1 MIDGKPNY
9 YSVIP
14 AAVRYDK
21 SIPAAAK
28 LLYGEISALIG
39 PEGYCYA
46 SNTYFAELYGV
57 AEETISRQLA
67 KLGKAGHIVREL
79 IKDAD
84 GQIIQR
90 KIFLRV
96 SAPEG
101 QQETPP
107 IDEIVNTSPQKDQ
120 EGIDEKV
127 KETNLSITNN
137 RKENKKKSPASDP
150 QLLSMDEIRQLIQP
164 WIQKVD
170 PKRTVPDLFALLV
183 EWYSPRPIKKGGPP
197 VKSLRGVNGLLSKLE
212 TECRGQP
219 YWMAWELDHAI
230 ASGWSGIHPRKNP
243 PTPLP
248 EQQDEGEG
256 TIWL

>member
-1 MIDGKPNY
+1 MNETRPGY
-9 YSVIP
+9 YAVIP
-14 AAVRYDK
+14 ADVRYDK

-67 KLGKAGHIVREL
+67 KLEKAGHIVREL

-127 KETNLSITNN
+127 KETNLSITS
-137 RKENKKKSPASDP
+137 NKKKNKKEKTKSPK
-150 QLLSMDEIRQLIQP
+150 LNRQE
-164 WIQKVD
+164 VE
-170 PKRTVPDLFALLV
+170 DLFLDWWDRVTENTPIYVADALKKNLILFLDHRDAISAPFTAACGVTALCNKLLRLSGGNLAIAAEMLETAV
-183 EWYSPRPIKKGGPP
+183 ERGWRSVYAPKGGGAAP
-197 VKSLRGVNGLLSKLE
+197 
-212 TECRGQP
+212 
-219 YWMAWELDHAI
+219 A
-230 ASGWSGIHPRKNP
+230 
-243 PTPLP
+243 P
-248 EQQDEGEG
+248 ESREEKR
-256 TIWL
+256 WL

>member
-14 AAVRYDK
+14 ADVRYDK

-46 SNTYFAELYGV
+46 SNTYFADLYGV

-67 KLGKAGHIVREL
+67 KLEKAGHIVREL

-96 SAPEG
+96 SAPDV

-127 KETNLSITNN
+127 KETSLSITS
-137 RKENKKKSPASDP
+137 NKKKNKKEKIKPP
-150 QLLSMDEIRQLIQP
+150 KLNRQQVEELLQKWLLSVSRGQDPELSDTLGRNLI
-164 WIQKVD
+164 
-170 PKRTVPDLFALLV
+170 LFLDHRDAMGAPFTAACGVTALCNKLLRLSGGNLAVAAEMLETAV
-183 EWYSPRPIKKGGPP
+183 ERGWRSVYAPKGGGVAPAP
-197 VKSLRGVNGLLSKLE
+197 V
-212 TECRGQP
+212 
-219 YWMAWELDHAI
+219 
-230 ASGWSGIHPRKNP
+230 PREEKR
-243 PTPLP
+243 
-248 EQQDEGEG
+248 
-256 TIWL
+256 WL